1 MAFSRQKT
9 LLLVALLSLL
19 TFQVT
24 AELSFDKHKD
34 SKDVMVSAQTRRAF
48 RPPR

>member
-24 AELSFDKHKD
+24 AEVSFDKHKD
-34 SKDVMVSAQTRRAF
+34 LKDVMVSAQTRRAF